1 MRHMTKY
8 VPVRLCPQLLAH
20 GKRPLHITERVKTNT
35 WSLTIMML
43 SLPCFAILDNECP
56 DCDSQLG
63 PTHSRTSF
71 MVFLRRFRP
80 SSMSHT
86 CLSLV
91 TFPLFPPL
99 CPNSNSL
106 HLRCFSPRLP
116 FIICFILFL
125 FNLWWKGSL
134 PVWGTTHKVDIPPI
148 GQK

>member
-1 MRHMTKY
+1 MAKS
-8 VPVRLCPQLLAH
+8 VPLRLCPQPLAH

-35 WSLTIMML
+35 WSFTITML

-63 PTHSRTSF
+63 PTHSTTSF
-71 MVFLRRFRP
+71 VVFLRRFRP

-106 HLRCFSPRLP
+106 HLRCFFFFPSSLHCLFYP
-116 FIICFILFL
+116 FSFQ
-125 FNLWWKGSL
+125 SL
-134 PVWGTTHKVDIPPI
+134 VERITSCLGNHT
-148 GQK
+148 